1 MGPTDDAGAM
11 ADPDPDG
18 IVDPEAARMAHE
30 IVARL
35 RMSRPRRTSA
45 TGPFRGPLETH
56 LYRHD
61 AGDLDLDRTLEVV
74 IGQPVLTEEHIYV
87 RERGRAEQSVIL
99 LADVS
104 GSMRGEKVRTMAA
117 TVAALATHLR
127 ADQLAIL
134 AFWSD
139 AAWIARFGDR
149 STPHAVLDSLLRLP
163 TQGLTNLAFPLA
175 EAGRVVRR
183 APRGGTRVLMLSD
196 CVHNAGPDPRS
207 LAARIGRLDVLMDA
221 SDEHDEATASELAR
235 LGGGRMCSVRTYH
248 DVGKGLNGL
257 FAA

>member
-1 MGPTDDAGAM
+1 MG
-11 ADPDPDG
+11 DPDLDG
-18 IVDPEAARMAHE
+18 VADPEAARMAHE

-35 RMSRPRRTSA
+35 RMPRPRRTSA

-61 AGDLDLDRTLEVV
+61 AGDLDLDRTLEAVV
-74 IGQPVLTEEHIYV
+74 GQPVLTEEHVHV
-87 RERGRAEQSVIL
+87 RERGRARQSVIL

-117 TVAALATHLR
+117 TVAALAAQLR
-127 ADQLAIL
+127 VHQLAVL

-139 AAWIARFGDR
+139 AAWVARFGDGATAR
-149 STPHAVLDSLLRLP
+149 SVLDSLLRLP
-163 TQGLTNLAFPLA
+163 TQGLTNLAFPLG

-196 CVHNAGPDPRS
+196 CVHNAGPDPRR
-207 LAARIGRLDVLMDA
+207 LAGRVGRLDVLMDSSA
-221 SDEHDEATASELAR
+221 EHDEGTAGELAR
-235 LGGGRMCSVRTYH
+235 LGGGRMRSVRTYR
-248 DVGKGLNGL
+248 DVSAGLNDL
-257 FAA
+257 FAT